1 MEIGSKYYSGVIP
14 THGRGRIGA
23 TPSPEAEKCESVRA
37 EIDHYCEWLSR
48 AISGNEALIDSV
60 IGILRCPQQPEVCR
74 FEDTNEPSPHL
85 PQVLEALIHRL
96 ENGNQRL
103 AELKEE
109 LRTQV
114 GEIKILRN
122 GNQRLAEL
130 KEELRTQQVGEI
142 KILR

>member
-114 GEIKILRN
+114 GEIKILR
-122 GNQRLAEL
+122 
-130 KEELRTQQVGEI
+130 
-142 KILR
+142 